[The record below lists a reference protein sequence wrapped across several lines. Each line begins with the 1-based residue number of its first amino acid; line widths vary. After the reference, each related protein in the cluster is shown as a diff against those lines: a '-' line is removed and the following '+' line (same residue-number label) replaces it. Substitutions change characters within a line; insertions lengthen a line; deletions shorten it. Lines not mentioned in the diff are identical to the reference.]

1 MNNSNLEFRK
11 IPSLQYLYEV
21 NENGTVFRNVKS
33 KKQLKIKLDMHHS
46 KVGYYATFVNI
57 KGKVKRVMI
66 HRVVAECWHGPRP
79 DGFEVDHIDRNT
91 HNNDYRNLRYVTHS
105 KNRVLSEATIQRVRQ
120 NCMKDVLSVPVEIRN
135 VETVKQFPSM
145 SECARYIATIYDKPV
160 HHIMTKLS
168 QRRKVIYDFE
178 IFYGMHRLDVLAL
191 RSKEQST
198 NVSSRKYEQ
207 MEQCQEGR
215 RKGSGETWH

>member
-33 KKQLKIKLDMHHS
+33 KKQLRIKLDMHHS

-105 KNRVLSEATIQRVRQ
+105 QQMKNRILSEAVIRKATL
-120 NCMKDVLSVPVEIRN
+120 NCIHHSMTEIAIPI
-135 VETVKQFPSM
+135 EVKNIRTGAFKKFPSM
-145 SECARYIATIYDKPV
+145 MSCSRYLADLYGKTAE
-160 HHIMTKLS
+160 HMRRKLKK
-168 QRRKVIYDFE
+168 RRKVIYDFE

-198 NVSSRKYEQ
+198 NVSSGKYEQ
-207 MEQCQEGR
+207 ME
-215 RKGSGETWH
+215 